1 MGLGEGVV
9 TGLTKPA
16 FAMEATFQTP
26 DLVRPWRR
34 ATIVASTV
42 AALELVLLLCA
53 GAVLLAR
60 PLSHALHN
68 HAVAAARTAAV
79 KPAATPPAVH
89 RHVAAAKP
97 SLSRAQT
104 KVLVLNG
111 NGEDGAAHLAATKL
125 QALGYEIAGA
135 ANARRDDYATTVVM
149 YKPGFA
155 AEGKRLEQDL
165 HAKVVGPLDGM
176 TPAALDGGQ
185 VAVILGAN

>member
-1 MGLGEGVV
+1 
-9 TGLTKPA
+9 
-16 FAMEATFQTP
+16 MEATFQTP

-42 AALELVLLLCA
+42 AALM
-53 GAVLLAR
+53 
-60 PLSHALHN
+60 LHN
-68 HAVAAARTAAV
+68 HAVAAAKTAAT
-79 KPAATPPAVH
+79 KPAATPAPVHHHAVA
-89 RHVAAAKP
+89 VAKP

-125 QALGYEIAGA
+125 AALGYKIAGA
-135 ANARRDDYATTVVM
+135 ANAKRDDYATTVVM
-149 YKPGFA
+149 YAPGFA

-176 TPAALDGGQ
+176 TQAALDGGQ
-185 VAVILGAN
+185 VAVILGAS